1 MKTLALLLALAVSAS
16 AQQAIVF
23 QNARIHTVTKGTFTG
38 AIAVQ
43 NGLITAVGETVM
55 APPGARVV
63 NLNGK
68 HVIPGIIDCHTHIA
82 LDSINEGSVSVSSM
96 VDVTE
101 MLNPESRSIYDAL
114 AGGVTISNSL
124 HGSANAI
131 GGLNVA
137 FKNRWG
143 KDAAGLIMKEAP
155 PSIKMAL
162 GENPKRQ
169 GQGGQTQLGQ
179 PQQQL
184 RYPGTRMGVEDVI
197 RSAFVEAKAYQAA
210 WKEYEAK
217 RSKGVAA
224 IAPRKDMKL
233 EPLVEV
239 LEGKRLVHAHAYR
252 ADEILMILRVSQEF
266 GFKIAALQHV
276 LEGYKV
282 AKEIAEAGAGASTF
296 SDWWGYKMEVV
307 DAIPYNAAILQKK
320 GVLVSLNSDDASGA
334 ELMRRLNTE
343 AAKIVKYGGVTEDEA
358 LAMITINAAK
368 QMGID
373 KYVGSIEAGKQA
385 DLTIYDGDPLS
396 IYSKV
401 QQVYIDGQL
410 YFDREQDLAERGKK
424 AALKN
429 GLIEKERADEKRNAP
444 QRPAGAKP
452 PAALSSRAGSESP
465 DLDATSKHSARRPQ

>member
-1 MKTLALLLALAVSAS
+1 MKTLALLFALALSAP

-23 QNARIHTVTKGTFTG
+23 QNARVHTVTKGTFTG
-38 AIAVQ
+38 SIVVQ

-68 HVIPGIIDCHTHIA
+68 RVIPGIIDCHTHIA

-101 MLNPESRSIYDAL
+101 TLNPESRSIYDAL

-162 GENPKRQ
+162 GENPKRP
-169 GQGGQTQLGQ
+169 GQGGQAQFGQ
-179 PQQQL
+179 QQQL

-197 RSAFVEAKAYQAA
+197 RSALVEARAYQAA

-217 RSKGVAA
+217 RARGVAA
-224 IAPRKDMKL
+224 MAPRKDMKL

-239 LEGKRLVHAHAYR
+239 LEGRRLVHAHAYR

-266 GFKIAALQHV
+266 GFKIAALQH
-276 LEGYKV
+276 
-282 AKEIAEAGAGASTF
+282 EIGRASC
-296 SDWWGYKMEVV
+296 
-307 DAIPYNAAILQKK
+307 
-320 GVLVSLNSDDASGA
+320 
-334 ELMRRLNTE
+334 
-343 AAKIVKYGGVTEDEA
+343 
-358 LAMITINAAK
+358 
-368 QMGID
+368 
-373 KYVGSIEAGKQA
+373 
-385 DLTIYDGDPLS
+385 
-396 IYSKV
+396 
-401 QQVYIDGQL
+401 
-410 YFDREQDLAERGKK
+410 RG
-424 AALKN
+424 
-429 GLIEKERADEKRNAP
+429 RV
-444 QRPAGAKP
+444 
-452 PAALSSRAGSESP
+452 
-465 DLDATSKHSARRPQ
+465 

>member
-1 MKTLALLLALAVSAS
+1 MRTLAILFALALTSA
-16 AQQAIVF
+16 AQPAIVF
-23 QNARIHTVTKGTFTG
+23 QNARVHTVTKGTFTG
-38 AIAVQ
+38 SVVVQ

-55 APPGARVV
+55 APPGARLV

-68 HVIPGIIDCHTHIA
+68 HLMPGIIDCHTHIA

-96 VDVTE
+96 VDVAE
-101 MLNPESRSIYDAL
+101 MLNPESKSIYDAL

-124 HGSANAI
+124 HGSANSI

-169 GQGGQTQLGQ
+169 GQGGQSQFGQ
-179 PQQQL
+179 QQQL

-197 RSAFVEAKAYQAA
+197 RSAFIEAKAYQAA

-217 RSKGVAA
+217 RAKGVTA
-224 IAPRKDMKL
+224 IAPRKDLKL

-239 LEGKRLVHAHAYR
+239 LEGKRLVHAHCYR
-252 ADEILMILRVSQEF
+252 ADEILMLLRVSQEF
-266 GFKIAALQHV
+266 GFKIAALQHA

-296 SDWWGYKMEVV
+296 SDWWAYKMEAL
-307 DAIPYNAAILQKK
+307 DSIPYNAAIMHKK

-334 ELMRRLNTE
+334 ELMRRLNLE
-343 AAKIVKYGGVTEDEA
+343 AAKVMKYGGLTEDEA
-358 LAMITINAAK
+358 LAMITINAAE

-410 YFDREQDLAERGKK
+410 YFDREQDLAERGRK

-429 GLIEKERADEKRNAP
+429 GLIEKEKADEKRNAP

-452 PAALSSRAGSESP
+452 PAAKPGDAESESLG
-465 DLDATSKHSARRPQ
+465 LDATSRDSARRPQ